1 MSLNSAQLSNLLEAF
16 PDPIQVV
23 DATGKVLAQN
33 GAASQPGI
41 SFSATQPLGEGIF
54 YRRPACNALCG
65 RIGFDVLARELMHEV
80 RNPLSSIMTA
90 AQLLRADASLDEETE
105 LLLGIVAEE
114 SARINRILLDFSAYL
129 KLPAAQLVVMD
140 IAQLARRLVAQLRRE
155 GVLPPAVEV
164 QDDLPDHLPALADE
178 ALMERALAGIV
189 KNAIETIEGEGH
201 LRLWGSD
208 GATAQLCIDDSG
220 PGFTKESLQNAF
232 SPFYSTRSKQTGLGL
247 TVARAAVELS
257 GGRVWAENLD
267 ANDDVSGARV
277 CLELGAGVSRD

>member
-1 MSLNSAQLSNLLEAF
+1 
-16 PDPIQVV
+16 
-23 DATGKVLAQN
+23 
-33 GAASQPGI
+33 
-41 SFSATQPLGEGIF
+41 
-54 YRRPACNALCG
+54 
-65 RIGFDVLARELMHEV
+65 LARELMHEV

-114 SARINRILLDFSAYL
+114 SARISRILLDFSAYL

-155 GVLPPAVEV
+155 GVLPLAVEV

-201 LRLWGSD
+201 LRLWGNN
-208 GATAQLCIDDSG
+208 GETPQLCIDDSG
-220 PGFTKESLQNAF
+220 PGFTPESLQKAF

-277 CLELGAGVSRD
+277 CLELGAGVSHD